1 MLLHSIQMKN
11 FLSYGPDAEPI
22 DLRALNIIVGA
33 NGSGKSNL
41 LEGVALLRSTPGEL
55 VRPVRLGGSVR
66 EWLWKGSKETPV
78 ATIEAIVTEK
88 KLPHLRMP
96 LRYSFSFTETN
107 SRFEIVDEKLEY
119 ERPYSDKTEPFFF
132 YHYEH
137 GAPVLNANVKL
148 GEKKKRAL
156 RREDINPEKSILA
169 QRYDPDS
176 YAEISYLADV
186 FKTILVY
193 RDWTFGPTSIV
204 RKPQAVEFHGN
215 FLLED
220 SSNLGLVLSQLKR
233 TPEAKTRMLEFF
245 RGIYENADD
254 FDVIVEGATIQVYV
268 QEGAQII
275 PASRLSDGTLRYLCL
290 LAILCHPNPPPLIC
304 IDEPE
309 LGLHP
314 DMINNIA
321 KALRYASERTQLLV
335 TTHSIGLVDAFTNDP
350 EVIVVCEKGKD
361 GTRLKRLK
369 EEDLVSLREG
379 ERLGALWTS
388 GEIGG
393 NRW

>member
-1 MLLHSIQMKN
+1 MLLNTLRMEN
-11 FLSYGPDAEPI
+11 FLSFGPTAQSLT
-22 DLRALNIIVGA
+22 LRALNIVIGA

-41 LEGVALLRSTPGEL
+41 LEGFALLRSTPGEL
-55 VRPVRLGGSVR
+55 VKPVRDGGSVR
-66 EWLWKGSKETPV
+66 EWLWKGSEETPV
-78 ATIEAIVTEK
+78 ATIETTLTAKE
-88 KLPHLRMP
+88 LPHLKMP

-107 SRFEIVDEKLEY
+107 RRFEIVDEKLES
-119 ERPYSDKTEPFFF
+119 ESPYPGEEKPFFF

-137 GAPVLNANVKL
+137 GAPVLTVNEEF
-148 GEKKKRAL
+148 GERKRRVL
-156 RREDINPEKSILA
+156 KREDINPEKSILA

-186 FKTILVY
+186 FKTIKIY

-204 RKPQAVEFHGN
+204 RKPQSVGLHGN
-215 FLLED
+215 FLQED
-220 SSNLGLVLSQLKR
+220 GSNLGLVLSQLKR
-233 TPEAKTRMLEFF
+233 SPEAKARMLEFF
-245 RGIYENADD
+245 RGIYEDADD
-254 FDVIVEGATIQVYV
+254 FDVIVEGGTIQVYV

-290 LAILCHPNPPPLIC
+290 LAILCHPSPPPLIC

-350 EVIVVCEKGKD
+350 EVVVVCEKDRD
-361 GTRLKRLK
+361 GTRLKRLR